1 MPQQCDSPADPRSNR
16 PPRTYRAAVCGTAI
30 PRAVVCAAAVC
41 CAAAALLA
49 AISAARAAD
58 TMAGAAGAARYF
70 MPDAA
75 ASKIV
80 TVVSGESAAAASI
93 VVMTEA
99 VAVKETGPKPTLEHF
114 GEVYAFSPG
123 FIAVHR
129 DEPTRITLWNL
140 QPDDDHDFMIEDR
153 PGHALMH
160 LRLAPLSKTSY
171 IYTFHREG
179 LFGFRCAV
187 HQPEMNGQILV
198 LPPRTN

>member
-1 MPQQCDSPADPRSNR
+1 MPQHFDSSFHPRTSCPLRMPRSSR
-16 PPRTYRAAVCGTAI
+16 SYMAAVCAPAI
-30 PRAVVCAAAVC
+30 F
-41 CAAAALLA
+41 AAAALLVAVA
-49 AISAARAAD
+49 AACAAD
-58 TMAGAAGAARYF
+58 TMAGGAGAAGAVRYF

-80 TVVSGESAAAASI
+80 TVTSGATAAPLS
-93 VVMTEA
+93 VVILTEA
-99 VAVKETGPKPTLEHF
+99 VAVKETGPKPTIEHF
-114 GEVYAFSPG
+114 GEVYAFSPS

-140 QPDDDHDFMIEDR
+140 QPDDDHDFMLEDR

-160 LRLAPLSKTSY
+160 LRLVPLSQTSH

-179 LFGFRCAV
+179 LFDFRCAV

-198 LPPRTN
+198 LPPR

>member
-1 MPQQCDSPADPRSNR
+1 MVLI
-16 PPRTYRAAVCGTAI
+16 AAVSAECAGDTMPGT
-30 PRAVVCAAAVC
+30 
-41 CAAAALLA
+41 AAAAH
-49 AISAARAAD
+49 
-58 TMAGAAGAARYF
+58 YF

-80 TVVSGESAAAASI
+80 TIVNGGTAAASI
-93 VVMTEA
+93 VVLTEA
-99 VAVKETGPKPTLEHF
+99 VAVKETGPKPTIDHF
-114 GEVYAFSPG
+114 GEVYAFSPS

-140 QPDDDHDFMIEDR
+140 QPDDDHDFMLEDR

-160 LRLAPLSKTSY
+160 LRLTPLSKTSH

-198 LPPRTN
+198 LPPPSR

>member
-1 MPQQCDSPADPRSNR
+1 MPPL
-16 PPRTYRAAVCGTAI
+16 
-30 PRAVVCAAAVC
+30 CAAAV
-41 CAAAALLA
+41 LLA
-49 AISAARAAD
+49 AVSAASAAD
-58 TMAGAAGAARYF
+58 TMSGAAGAARYF

-80 TVVSGESAAAASI
+80 TVVSSGTAAASI
-93 VVMTEA
+93 VVLTEA
-99 VAVKETGPKPTLEHF
+99 VAVKETGPKPTIEHF
-114 GEVYAFSPG
+114 GEVYAFSPS

-153 PGHALMH
+153 DRPGHALMH

-179 LFGFRCAV
+179 LFDFRCAV

-198 LPPRTN
+198 LPPR

>member
-1 MPQQCDSPADPRSNR
+1 MPQHFDSSFHPRTSCPLRMPRSSR
-16 PPRTYRAAVCGTAI
+16 SYMAAVCAPAI
-30 PRAVVCAAAVC
+30 F
-41 CAAAALLA
+41 AAAALLVAVA
-49 AISAARAAD
+49 AACAAD
-58 TMAGAAGAARYF
+58 TMAGGAGAVRYF

-80 TVVSGESAAAASI
+80 TVTSGATAAPVS
-93 VVMTEA
+93 VVILTEA
-99 VAVKETGPKPTLEHF
+99 VAVKETGPKPTIEHF
-114 GEVYAFSPG
+114 GEVYAFSPS

-129 DEPTRITLWNL
+129 DEPTQITLWNL
-140 QPDDDHDFMIEDR
+140 QPDDDHDFMLEDR

-179 LFGFRCAV
+179 LFDFRCAV

-198 LPPRTN
+198 LPPR

>member
-1 MPQQCDSPADPRSNR
+1 MRQDCDSFFHSRSKR
-16 PPRTYRAAVCGTAI
+16 PPRTYRAAVRGTAVG
-30 PRAVVCAAAVC
+30 RAAVRAAAIC

-58 TMAGAAGAARYF
+58 PMSGAAGAVRYF
-70 MPDAA
+70 MPDVA

-80 TVVSGESAAAASI
+80 TVVSGATAAASI

-99 VAVKETGPKPTLEHF
+99 VAVKETGPKPTIEHF

-129 DEPTRITLWNL
+129 EEPARITLWNL
-140 QPDDDHDFMIEDR
+140 QPDDEHDFMIEDR

-198 LPPRTN
+198 LPPRTH